1 MKWSHWTLVAVCLG
15 HAVCATL
22 PPLGTVDALS
32 VVTAAPEVVDD
43 YELAKRGRDAK
54 VNKDFQKL
62 KDQKLMLAD
71 GKLLEEDVPKVWVYT
86 HSDGEK
92 EIITPTVIALVT
104 FYNKPPKVDT
114 DLQPWVSLNKQG
126 QPKVITPQRAGNGV
140 KKGYPTYGTWFA
152 VPTQETHTVKGEEH
166 VIDTYADEDEWEH
179 KFDPLLRCTP
189 ERYGKKGKAKD
200 KSTEPF
206 CNPVEENK
214 PYLVNHT
221 YFITWYSGFFK
232 NDEND
237 DATASKVKVHLTA
250 VKQAA
255 LRKGLKR
262 DLVGS
267 VKDSVKDTV
276 NRLTKRSKE
285 IEYGG
290 KAAPKP
296 FFSSE
301 WILNTRGWYPLEI
314 QEEWLGKEEQRSVLI
329 LIQPDY
335 TTDEDFNVMHK
346 YVVIPIRRKTLVDKK
361 NNKDIDSLEEKQANR
376 YLGIHD
382 EDEDHYEKYYVMM
395 AIPTCVMIAAL
406 GMYLFVFINRKLT
419 DLSGL
424 KRRSYAR
431 DKTTKR
437 KLPWTLKKKR
447 GGYSELPQFN
457 EGSSTKHE

>member
-15 HAVCATL
+15 HAACATL
-22 PPLGTVDALS
+22 PTLATQDALS
-32 VVTAAPEVVDD
+32 AITAAPEVYDD
-43 YELAKRGRDAK
+43 YDLAKRGREAK

-62 KDQKLMLAD
+62 KEQKLMIQD
-71 GKLLEEDVPKVWVYT
+71 GKLLEEDVPKPWIYT
-86 HSDGEK
+86 NSEGEK
-92 EIITPTVIALVT
+92 EIITPVVIALVT
-104 FYNKPPKVDT
+104 FYNKPPKVNA
-114 DLQPWVSLNKQG
+114 DLAPWISLNKQG
-126 QPKVITPQRAGNGV
+126 EPKTVTPKRGGDGV

-152 VPTQETHTVKGEEH
+152 SPTQETHEVNGETH
-166 VIDTYADEDEWEH
+166 IIDTHVEEDEREH
-179 KFDPLLRCTP
+179 MFDPLLRCTP
-189 ERYGKKGKAKD
+189 ERYGKKGVAKD

-221 YFITWYSGFFK
+221 YFVTWYSGFFK
-232 NDEND
+232 DDEND
-237 DATASKVKVHLTA
+237 FEQAKKVRVHLSA

-255 LRKGLKR
+255 RRKGMKR
-262 DLVGS
+262 DLIDT
-267 VKDSVKDTV
+267 VKSTYELTV
-276 NRLTKRSKE
+276 NRLTKRARE
-285 IEYGG
+285 IEAGG
-290 KAAPKP
+290 KAAAVP

-314 QEEWLGKEEQRSVLI
+314 QEEWLGKEEQRSILI

-335 TTDEDFNVMHK
+335 TTDEDFNAMHK
-346 YVVIPIRRKTLVDKK
+346 YVVIPIRRKTRVDKK
-361 NNKDIDSLEEKQANR
+361 NYKDIDTLEQKQANR

-406 GMYLFVFINRKLT
+406 GMYLFVFINRKQT

-424 KRRSYAR
+424 KRRTYAR
-431 DKTTKR
+431 DKTLKK

-447 GGYSELPQFN
+447 GGYSELPQYN
-457 EGSSTKHE
+457 EGTSTKHE